1 VEAAYLSARLAPF
14 VPRPLMPPTMRRAG
28 QMGQQPPLSGAP
40 ASRRCV
46 NGYQLA
52 NSNAK
57 YRPARVAPM

>member
-1 VEAAYLSARLAPF
+1 
-14 VPRPLMPPTMRRAG
+14 MPPTMRRAG